1 VDARP
6 VLGVPSLWPPFLV
19 HLPAAGSRQ
28 TQDDDGAGIL
38 TSSFSP
44 SYTTRFRLDDD
55 LEDDPDDDED
65 DEDDEDEDDENG
77 VTKKKNP
84 DDEDGDED
92 DEDDEEDE
100 DDDEDGETWQVAGPS
115 VR

>member
-1 VDARP
+1 MDARP

-65 DEDDEDEDDENG
+65 DEDEDDENG

>member
-1 VDARP
+1 M
-6 VLGVPSLWPPFLV
+6 PSLWPPFLV
-19 HLPAAGSRQ
+19 HLPTAGSRQ
-28 TQDDDGAGIL
+28 AQDDDGAGIL

-44 SYTTRFRLDDD
+44 SCTTRFRLDDD
-55 LEDDPDDDED
+55 VEDDPDDDDDDDD
-65 DEDDEDEDDENG
+65 DEDD
-77 VTKKKNP
+77 VKKKNP

-100 DDDEDGETWQVAGPS
+100 EDEDDDEDGETWQVVGPS

>member
-1 VDARP
+1 MDARP

-55 LEDDPDDDED
+55 LENDPDDDED
-65 DEDDEDEDDENG
+65 DEDEDEDDENG

>member
-55 LEDDPDDDED
+55 LENDPDDDED
-65 DEDDEDEDDENG
+65 DEDEDEDDENG

>member
-55 LEDDPDDDED
+55 LENDPDD

>member
-1 VDARP
+1 MDARP

-55 LEDDPDDDED
+55 LENDPDD